1 MLGTDI
7 ERDSLIEEEADIQ
20 LLLKGFEPGSVSSI
34 SVEPASQPKSEPEPE
49 PEPEPSAAADARAA
63 QEQRL
68 KQLAKKLSE
77 EVPTARTQPTAGGF
91 AEAFFEKRQRV
102 KRLALAAKAAKK
114 EAKRMEHKALHE
126 EVRRRAVAQTRQR
139 LAGATL
145 GSNIYAY
152 CEAARGD

>member
-1 MLGTDI
+1 MP
-7 ERDSLIEEEADIQ
+7 Q
-20 LLLKGFEPGSVSSI
+20 L
-34 SVEPASQPKSEPEPE
+34 QPPT
-49 PEPEPSAAADARAA
+49 PSAVAGTARSMETARHKRSLAAAGVDAGHWCVHPLPAHTLQVLGVSAQRA
-63 QEQRL
+63 RL
-68 KQLAKKLSE
+68 MSWKTIAKKLSE

>member
-1 MLGTDI
+1 META
-7 ERDSLIEEEADIQ
+7 RHKRSL
-20 LLLKGFEPGSVSSI
+20 
-34 SVEPASQPKSEPEPE
+34 
-49 PEPEPSAAADARAA
+49 AAAGVDAGHWCVHPLPAHTLQVLGVSAKRA
-63 QEQRL
+63 RL
-68 KQLAKKLSE
+68 MSWKTIAKKLGK
-77 EVPTARTQPTAGGF
+77 EVPPVLLRTQPTAGGF
-91 AEAFFEKRQRV
+91 AEAFFEKRRRA